1 MTPSAVGRRTEN
13 LALVLQEVLTAIVR
27 LRSNRQAVSD
37 ANSFRIHMR
46 EALKSAD
53 QEARKRGYSGDT
65 IQLAIFAVVA
75 FLDESILNSRN
86 PLFADWPRKPLQE
99 ELVWH
104 PHGGRSLFP
113 EPAKAAGPDGLAGA
127 RRSCSKSTI
136 SACCSVSAGA
146 TAWEIKAICAPSWTR
161 WPTRSGACAAATPE
175 LSPMLA
181 AAARGGAHGAAAIRG
196 SRKLGIAA
204 IACVTLLASAVRD
217 LQTVAWFGGLGS
229 CAPWHFRGT
238 RGR

>member
-53 QEARKRGYSGDT
+53 QEARKRGYSGDA

-99 ELVWH
+99 ELFGTHMAGEVYFQNLQKLLGQ
-104 PHGGRSLFP
+104 PDSPELVDLLEVYYLCVLLGFGGRYSMGNKGDLR
-113 EPAKAAGPDGLAGA
+113 AIMDAVADKIRRVRGPSPD
-127 RRSCSKSTI
+127 
-136 SACCSVSAGA
+136 
-146 TAWEIKAICAPSWTR
+146 
-161 WPTRSGACAAATPE
+161 
-175 LSPMLA
+175 LSPMWRLPQE
-181 AAARGGAHGAAAIRG
+181 AARMAGGDPWA
-196 SRKLGIAA
+196 RKLAIAA
-204 IACVTLLASAVRD
+204 IACVTLLVVLFVIFKLS
-217 LQTVAWFGGLGS
+217 LGS
-229 CAPWHFRGT
+229 GVSDLRAMTLPGH
-238 RGR
+238 

>member
-1 MTPSAVGRRTEN
+1 MTPSVVGRRTEN

-99 ELVWH
+99 ELFGTHMAGEVYFQNLQKLLGQ
-104 PHGGRSLFP
+104 PDSPELVDLLEVYYLCVLLGFGGRYSMGNKGDLRAIM
-113 EPAKAAGPDGLAGA
+113 EAVADKIRRVRGPSPD
-127 RRSCSKSTI
+127 
-136 SACCSVSAGA
+136 
-146 TAWEIKAICAPSWTR
+146 
-161 WPTRSGACAAATPE
+161 
-175 LSPMLA
+175 LSPMWRLPQEVV
-181 AAARGGAHGAAAIRG
+181 RTVGGDPWA
-196 SRKLGIAA
+196 RKLAIAA
-204 IACVTLLASAVRD
+204 IACVTLLVVLFVIFKLS
-217 LQTVAWFGGLGS
+217 LGS
-229 CAPWHFRGT
+229 GVSDLRAMTLPGH
-238 RGR
+238 

>member
-53 QEARKRGYSGDT
+53 QEARKRGYSGDA

-99 ELVWH
+99 ELFGTHMAGEVYFQNLQKLLGQ
-104 PHGGRSLFP
+104 PDSAELVDLLEVYYLCVLLGFGGRYSMGNKGDLR
-113 EPAKAAGPDGLAGA
+113 AIMDAVADKIRRVRGTSPD
-127 RRSCSKSTI
+127 
-136 SACCSVSAGA
+136 
-146 TAWEIKAICAPSWTR
+146 
-161 WPTRSGACAAATPE
+161 
-175 LSPMLA
+175 LSPMWRLPQE
-181 AAARGGAHGAAAIRG
+181 AARTAGGDPWARRLA
-196 SRKLGIAA
+196 IAA
-204 IACVTLLASAVRD
+204 IACVTLLVVLFVIFKLS
-217 LQTVAWFGGLGS
+217 LGS
-229 CAPWHFRGT
+229 GVSDLRAMTLPGH
-238 RGR
+238 

>member
-53 QEARKRGYSGDT
+53 QEARKRGYSGDA

-86 PLFADWPRKPLQE
+86 PLFVDWPRKPLQE
-99 ELVWH
+99 ELFGTHMAGEVYFQNLQKLLGQ
-104 PHGGRSLFP
+104 PDSPELVDLLEVYYLCVLLGFGGRYSMGNKGDLRAIMDAVADKIRRVRGTP
-113 EPAKAAGPDGLAGA
+113 PD
-127 RRSCSKSTI
+127 
-136 SACCSVSAGA
+136 
-146 TAWEIKAICAPSWTR
+146 
-161 WPTRSGACAAATPE
+161 
-175 LSPMLA
+175 LSPMWRLPQE
-181 AAARGGAHGAAAIRG
+181 AARTAGGDPWA
-196 SRKLGIAA
+196 RKLTIAA
-204 IACVTLLASAVRD
+204 IACVTLLVVLFVIFKLS
-217 LQTVAWFGGLGS
+217 LGS
-229 CAPWHFRGT
+229 GVSDLRAMTLPGH
-238 RGR
+238 

>member
-53 QEARKRGYSGDT
+53 QEARKRGYSGDA

-99 ELVWH
+99 ELFGTHMAGEVYFQNLQKLLGQ
-104 PHGGRSLFP
+104 PDSPELVDLLEVYYLCVLLGFGGRYSMGNKGDLR
-113 EPAKAAGPDGLAGA
+113 AIMDAVADKIRRVRGPSPD
-127 RRSCSKSTI
+127 
-136 SACCSVSAGA
+136 
-146 TAWEIKAICAPSWTR
+146 
-161 WPTRSGACAAATPE
+161 
-175 LSPMLA
+175 LSPMWRLPQE
-181 AAARGGAHGAAAIRG
+181 AARTAGGDPWA
-196 SRKLGIAA
+196 RKLAIAA
-204 IACVTLLASAVRD
+204 IACVTLLVVLFVIFKLS
-217 LQTVAWFGGLGS
+217 LGS
-229 CAPWHFRGT
+229 GVSDLRAMTLPGH
-238 RGR
+238 